1 MLRASTRFVGRTDF
15 RESESR
21 LLGELAAC
29 CELQPVRRWH
39 DGPHGDASRSHF
51 GSGIWLLRGVYR
63 IGGIGRF
70 CCGVGARYIVDSGMC
85 AR

>member
-39 DGPHGDASRSHF
+39 DGPHGDASRSHLAQAF
-51 GSGIWLLRGVYR
+51 GSYVAFTASAELGGFAAELGRGI
-63 IGGIGRF
+63 
-70 CCGVGARYIVDSGMC
+70 
-85 AR
+85 